1 MASTFKITKREAESI
16 GESKAHLVKSE
27 QRNRTNLNRTS
38 AINNK
43 SQRALNFNLTAANAM
58 HPQVPRDEA
67 LRIIDGIRE
76 KNNREILSIL
86 AEEQANEAQ
95 REAKLREIKDENE
108 KNRLDK
114 IFGIER
120 ARASERIVSSSDRH
134 EAQLRDEM
142 IRLGLM

>member
-27 QRNRTNLNRTS
+27 QRNWANLNRTS

>member
-27 QRNRTNLNRTS
+27 QRNRANLNRTS

>member
-1 MASTFKITKREAESI
+1 MGSTFKITKREAVSI

-27 QRNRTNLNRTS
+27 KRNRANLNRTS
-38 AINNK
+38 GNNNK
-43 SQRALNFNLTAANAM
+43 SQRELNFNQTAATAM
-58 HPQVPRDEA
+58 YPQVPRDEA

-76 KNNREILSIL
+76 RNNREILSIL

-95 REAKLREIKDENE
+95 REAKLREVKDENE
-108 KNRLDK
+108 KNRLEK

-134 EAQLRDEM
+134 EVQLRDEM
-142 IRLGLM
+142 KRLGLM